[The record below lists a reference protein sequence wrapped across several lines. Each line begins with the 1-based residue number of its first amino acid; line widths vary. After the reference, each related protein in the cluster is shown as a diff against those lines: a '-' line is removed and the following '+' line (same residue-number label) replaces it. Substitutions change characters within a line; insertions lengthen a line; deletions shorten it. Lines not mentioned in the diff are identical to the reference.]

1 MPKITYNALTDTSIR
16 NSKSRQK
23 QYKIFDGQGLFVLI
37 HPNGSKYFRYR
48 YKFEGKEKVMALGV
62 YPETT
67 LKEARE
73 KRLEAQ
79 RLVKDGLDPVRFRL
93 EIRAK
98 REKEEKEKFLK
109 TQNTFEHVSKDWLA
123 REKKRITYK
132 HAKDARRS
140 LEMHVYPKIGNQP
153 IDDISTK
160 EIKSVLSVIQ
170 DSGKLETTHRVHQR
184 IRSVFQFAVMNDLTE
199 RNPAADLY
207 KFLEPVQK
215 KSMIALP
222 LKELPEYLHRLDNA
236 ENLHLVTRAGLKLIV
251 MLFVR
256 TNELIEAKWEEFDLK
271 EALWRIPEERMKLR
285 VEHLVP
291 LPKQALKILDE
302 LEPITGSSKYVLPG
316 DRNPNQP
323 MSNNTLLYGGIYRMG
338 YRSRATIHGFR
349 TLASSILNESGK
361 WNSDAIER
369 QLAHSEKDQVRAAYN
384 RATYLEERKRMM
396 QWYADYLEE
405 IKAGYQKYL

>member
-1 MPKITYNALTDTSIR
+1 MPKITYNALSDTSIR

-23 QYKIFDGQGLFVLI
+23 QYKLFDGQGLFVLI

-109 TQNTFEHVSKDWLA
+109 TQNTFERVSKDWLA

-140 LEMHVYPKIGNQP
+140 LEMHVYPKIGNQL

-170 DSGKLETTHRVHQR
+170 DSGKLETAHRVHQR

-207 KFLEPVQK
+207 GFLEPVKK
-215 KSMIALP
+215 KSMKALP
-222 LKELPEYLHRLDNA
+222 LKELPEYLHRLDKA
-236 ENLHLVTRAGLKLIV
+236 DNLHLVTRAGLKLII

-256 TNELIEAKWEEFDLK
+256 TNELIEAKWEEFDFK
-271 EALWRIPEERMKLR
+271 QALWRIPEERMKMR

-291 LPKQALKILDE
+291 LPQQALTILDE
-302 LEPITGSSKYVLPG
+302 LEPLTGSSEYILAG
-316 DRNPNQP
+316 DRNRNQP

-349 TLASSILNESGK
+349 TMASTILNESGK
-361 WNSDAIER
+361 WSPDAIER
-369 QLAHSEKDQVRAAYN
+369 QLAHSEKDQVRATYN
-384 RATYLEERKRMM
+384 RANYLEERRRMM
-396 QWYADYLEE
+396 QWYADYLDQ
-405 IKAGYQKYL
+405 IRNHYV

>member
-1 MPKITYNALTDTSIR
+1 MPKITHNALSDTSIR

-48 YKFEGKEKVMALGV
+48 YKLEGKEKVMALGV

-79 RLVKDGLDPVRFRL
+79 RLVKNGLDPVRFRL
-93 EIRAK
+93 ELRAK
-98 REKEEKEKFLK
+98 REQEEKEQFFK
-109 TQNTFEHVSKDWLA
+109 TQNTFENVSKDWLA
-123 REKKRITYK
+123 RETKRITHK

-140 LEMHVYPKIGNQP
+140 LEIHVYPKIGNHL
-153 IDDISTK
+153 IDGISTK

-170 DSGKLETTHRVHQR
+170 DSGKLETAHRVHQR

-207 KFLEPVQK
+207 GFLEPVQK

-256 TNELIEAKWEEFDLK
+256 TNELIEAKWEEIDLE

-302 LEPITGSSKYVLPG
+302 LESITGSSKYVLPG

-349 TLASSILNESGK
+349 SLASSILNESGE
-361 WNSDAIER
+361 WNPDAIER

-384 RATYLEERKRMM
+384 RAKYLEERRRMM

-405 IKAGYQKYL
+405 IKAGY

>member
-1 MPKITYNALTDTSIR
+1 MPKITYNSLTDTSIR

-79 RLVKDGLDPVRFRL
+79 RLVKDGLDPVRFRF

-98 REKEEKEKFLK
+98 REKEEKEKLLK
-109 TQNTFEHVSKDWLA
+109 TKNTFEHVSKDWLA

-160 EIKSVLSVIQ
+160 EIKSVLSEIQ
-170 DSGKLETTHRVHQR
+170 DSGKLETAHRVHQR
-184 IRSVFQFAVMNDLTE
+184 IRSVFQFAVMNVLTE

-207 KFLEPVQK
+207 GFLEPVKK
-215 KSMIALP
+215 KSMKAIP
-222 LKELPEYLHRLDNA
+222 LKELPEYLNRLDKA
-236 ENLHLVTRAGLKLIV
+236 DNLHLVTRAGLKLII

-256 TNELIEAKWEEFDLK
+256 TNELIAAKWEEFDLK
-271 EALWRIPEERMKLR
+271 EALWRIPEERMKMR

-291 LPKQALKILDE
+291 LPKQAIKILEE
-302 LEPITGSSKYVLPG
+302 LEPLTGSSKYVLPG

-349 TLASSILNESGK
+349 SLASSILNESGK
-361 WNSDAIER
+361 WNPDAIER

-384 RATYLEERKRMM
+384 RASYLEERKRMM
-396 QWYADYLEE
+396 QWYADYLEQLKE
-405 IKAGYQKYL
+405 NHG

>member
-1 MPKITYNALTDTSIR
+1 MPKVTHNALSDTSIK
-16 NSKSRQK
+16 NSKPRQK

-48 YKFEGKEKVMALGV
+48 YKLEGKEKVMALGV

-79 RLVKDGLDPVRFRL
+79 RLVKNGLDPVRFRL
-93 EIRAK
+93 ELRAK
-98 REKEEKEKFLK
+98 REQEEKEQFLK
-109 TQNTFEHVSKDWLA
+109 TQNTFENVSKDWLA
-123 REKKRITYK
+123 RETKRITHK

-140 LEMHVYPKIGNQP
+140 LEIHVYPKIGNHL
-153 IDDISTK
+153 IDGISTK

-170 DSGKLETTHRVHQR
+170 DSGKLETAHRVHQR

-207 KFLEPVQK
+207 GFLEPVQK

-256 TNELIEAKWEEFDLK
+256 TNELIEAKWEEIDLE

-349 TLASSILNESGK
+349 SLASSILNESGK

-384 RATYLEERKRMM
+384 RANYLEERKRMM

-405 IKAGYQKYL
+405 IKAGY